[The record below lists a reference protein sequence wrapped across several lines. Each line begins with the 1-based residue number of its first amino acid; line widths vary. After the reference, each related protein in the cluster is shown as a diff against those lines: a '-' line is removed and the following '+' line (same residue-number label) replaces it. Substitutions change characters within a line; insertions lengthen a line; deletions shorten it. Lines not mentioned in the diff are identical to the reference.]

1 MLSWIAFPPART
13 DADLCLVK
21 RGSAPEPRHRS
32 WYRDGVLPDTLLRPV
47 TEDPIDLPDVQQD
60 VAGVLEDDRT
70 IAFDMLG

>member
-1 MLSWIAFPPART
+1 MRPLSYLAHFECP
-13 DADLCLVK
+13 
-21 RGSAPEPRHRS
+21 S
-32 WYRDGVLPDTLLRPV
+32 PDTLLRPV